1 MYNNA
6 KVAIYIAH
14 DVGLKRLSLKVL
26 ALSISTNTM
35 FILWRR
41 GVGQRRGY
49 LETKNLSSS

>member
-6 KVAIYIAH
+6 KVAIYAH